1 MGGRTHCGIQGLGI
15 VHMGVEQHSCVI
27 VRCLQRDGQSIA
39 AILQTAEERGG
50 QTESQEVREG
60 KSEFTDL
67 LGHKRECPP
76 RTESFTV

>member
-1 MGGRTHCGIQGLGI
+1 MLGSLKTCSHAT
-15 VHMGVEQHSCVI
+15 VTSTSPEHAAK
-27 VRCLQRDGQSIA
+27 RDGQSIA